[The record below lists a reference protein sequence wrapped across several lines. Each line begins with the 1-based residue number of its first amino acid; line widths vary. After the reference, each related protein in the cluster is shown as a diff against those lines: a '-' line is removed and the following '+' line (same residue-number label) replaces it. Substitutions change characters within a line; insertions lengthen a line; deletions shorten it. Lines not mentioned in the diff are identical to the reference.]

1 MFREETAGTGKS
13 LECQRLK
20 KSVPLDEPRCLD
32 PKAYC
37 KFRTACPINMLEKEA
52 KRMAG

>member
-1 MFREETAGTGKS
+1 MSREETALTGKN

-20 KSVPLDEPRCLD
+20 KRVPLDEPRCLD

-52 KRMAG
+52 KRANG